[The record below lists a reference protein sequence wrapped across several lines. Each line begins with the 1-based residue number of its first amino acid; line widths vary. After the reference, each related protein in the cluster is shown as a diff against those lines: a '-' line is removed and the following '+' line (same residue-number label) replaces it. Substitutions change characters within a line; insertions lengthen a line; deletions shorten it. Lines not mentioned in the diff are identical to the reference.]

1 MSTGSGSGEAG
12 GNITLPI
19 TLSNQSGT
27 SVAAVSVDIG
37 YSTAVFKNPSASIGP
52 AGEAADKEVATG
64 DISSGLFR
72 VSVLSASNNDVIGNG
87 VIAYLTLNIQT
98 SAPIGSTTL
107 TTTASG
113 SDPSGGNVI
122 VNGSNGT
129 VTILGDI
136 PGDCDGDGTVSI
148 AEVQSAIN
156 MFLGI
161 NTIENCVDVNENG
174 KVSIGEIQK
183 IINKHLRLSS
193 PWMASVFDSRGNS
206 LDKANFSASST
217 SPALIIG
224 QGTGDAGETVT
235 VSVTLSNVTG
245 YDISA
250 ISSDITYDTSVLENP
265 TVEIGPA
272 GTAASKTVTSNE
284 PSSGTLRIGILSVSN
299 NNAIG
304 SGVVAYV
311 TFTVKAASGRTTL
324 GNSPEASDPSG
335 NDISID
341 GTDGSIRAET
351 IVYVDPA
358 GQCGGNESCYSGIQ
372 NAIDSASS
380 YLLMRLSSGT
390 YDEDLVIDQTHGLTL
405 SGGWDSTFTTQS
417 SNTVL
422 NSLTITG
429 TGGTVEIE
437 NVVLQ

>member
-1 MSTGSGSGEAG
+1 
-12 GNITLPI
+12 
-19 TLSNQSGT
+19 LSMDQ
-27 SVAAVSVDIG
+27 
-37 YSTAVFKNPSASIGP
+37 
-52 AGEAADKEVATG
+52 
-64 DISSGLFR
+64 
-72 VSVLSASNNDVIGNG
+72 
-87 VIAYLTLNIQT
+87 
-98 SAPIGSTTL
+98 
-107 TTTASG
+107 
-113 SDPSGGNVI
+113 
-122 VNGSNGT
+122 NGT

-265 TVEIGPA
+265 TVEIGLP
-272 GTAASKTVTSNE
+272 VL
-284 PSSGTLRIGILSVSN
+284 PP
-299 NNAIG
+299 
-304 SGVVAYV
+304 
-311 TFTVKAASGRTTL
+311 VK
-324 GNSPEASDPSG
+324 
-335 NDISID
+335 
-341 GTDGSIRAET
+341 
-351 IVYVDPA
+351 
-358 GQCGGNESCYSGIQ
+358 Q
-372 NAIDSASS
+372 
-380 YLLMRLSSGT
+380 
-390 YDEDLVIDQTHGLTL
+390 
-405 SGGWDSTFTTQS
+405 
-417 SNTVL
+417 
-422 NSLTITG
+422 
-429 TGGTVEIE
+429 
-437 NVVLQ
+437 